1 MFHTPGSIDKMRT
14 EGYNMWNDPL
24 DLGETKYGINEKNE
38 MGERSKKIIR
48 DILDE
53 KYNKSL

>member
-1 MFHTPGSIDKMRT
+1 MWHAPGSIEKMRM
-14 EGYNMWNDPL
+14 EGKNMWNDPL
-24 DLGETKYGINEKNE
+24 DLGETKYEKDDKNE

-53 KYNKSL
+53 KYNKS